1 MLFYILYSRKIVKKG
16 ILLALMALSL
26 VLGSSVA
33 AQAAELTSSV
43 PSGRNIND
51 HVTSLTIQSAQLQ
64 DGQIQSGADL
74 SVQGTFSDEKGP
86 IKNGDVIQV
95 DWPHDQTAYLTG
107 YSGQKPLY
115 LAGVNVADYVV
126 SAERARLVFNANVEQ
141 LKQVQGELFLCGQG
155 VQPIRAGASR
165 RRGGW
170 RPANRSHGC
179 GAADRQRGA

>member
-1 MLFYILYSRKIVKKG
+1 MKKG

-43 PSGRNIND
+43 PAGRNIND

-74 SVQGTFSDEKGP
+74 SVQG
-86 IKNGDVIQV
+86 
-95 DWPHDQTAYLTG
+95 L
-107 YSGQKPLY
+107 
-115 LAGVNVADYVV
+115 
-126 SAERARLVFNANVEQ
+126 
-141 LKQVQGELFLCGQG
+141 
-155 VQPIRAGASR
+155 QPIRAGVSR